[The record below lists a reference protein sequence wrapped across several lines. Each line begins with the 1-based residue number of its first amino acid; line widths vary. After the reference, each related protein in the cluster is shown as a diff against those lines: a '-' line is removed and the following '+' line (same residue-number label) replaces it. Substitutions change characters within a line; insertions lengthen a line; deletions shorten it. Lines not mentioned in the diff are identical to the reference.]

1 MRLTTQILMVAAT
14 AGIAM
19 LAATNRKPV
28 ERKEAPSSTATATDP
43 WFV

>member
-1 MRLTTQILMVAAT
+1 MRLATQVIMLAAT

-28 ERKEAPSSTATATDP
+28 ERKEAPAPAATETDA

>member
-1 MRLTTQILMVAAT
+1 MLAAT

-19 LAATNRKPV
+19 LAATKRKTV
-28 ERKEAPSSTATATDP
+28 ERKEAPAAAATETDA